1 MDPRQIVGKTIAHFK
16 ILEALASGGMA
27 NVYKAVDVQLDRI
40 VVLKIL
46 DADLLGD
53 DSARRRFMRE
63 ARLAS
68 SLDHPNICTIY
79 EIHEVDGLYY
89 IAMQYVEGQTLKRTI
104 NGRPLVAPA
113 LLSIA
118 LQVAD
123 AVSRAHDRGII
134 HRDIKPQNIM
144 ITPRGQAK
152 VLDFGL
158 GKNLEETTSHASS
171 ELTVLG
177 SPFGTPAYMSPEQAR
192 GERTDRRGDVFSFGI
207 VLYEMAAGRTPFLGK
222 NHVEIYYA
230 ICNKRPAPIA
240 DFNASAPLGLQEVI
254 DKAMAKEPADR
265 YQSMHEVLADL
276 KRVAA
281 AFQVGSPVPDGI
293 NLPFAPVENV
303 RRGWLRRF
311 LPMVFDRNRGD
322 GYGRPPLASGS
333 ALHLLDTPR
342 LDARTIAPTDDFP
355 IIPGIHKSLAVL
367 PFRSLGTTV
376 DDDFTFSL
384 LEALVADLTRFKSL
398 SVRPTST
405 VAKYAD
411 KAANPVDVGR
421 ELGADAVL
429 VGSFLQSGDRLR
441 ITSQLIDTNSAG
453 VLWAGKIDAD
463 VEQERMASVDAVAAQ
478 LIEGLVGRHLG
489 SDMLDLLH
497 DDDEEIRLDGV
508 SMLSYSH
515 DDRAVGAL
523 AGALGDVSLRVK
535 AAAAEALGRIGRPAT
550 HAITARLE
558 DATDTGD
565 FETARFAAKAAGL
578 VRSSEAL
585 APLLEALSCED
596 SMLAGEA
603 ALALGQLG
611 DERARPDLV
620 DALAR
625 PDGNVRFTSAQALG
639 ELGDPRAIP
648 PLEACVREDE
658 DEGVRAKAQWA
669 VSHIRRSSQMSR
681 SSRSTGS
688 LSNENFSGSPEVL
701 R

>member
-27 NVYKAVDVQLDRI
+27 NVYKAVDVQLDRT

-53 DSARRRFMRE
+53 ESARRRFMRE

-79 EIHEVDGLYY
+79 EIHEADGLYY

-104 NGRPLVAPA
+104 NGRPLATPA

-158 GKNLEETTSHASS
+158 GKNLEETTSHSSS

-207 VLYEMAAGRTPFLGK
+207 VLYEMATGRKPFVGK

-240 DFNASAPLGLQEVI
+240 DFNAAAPPGLQELI
-254 DKAMAKEPADR
+254 DRALEKDPADR

-276 KRVAA
+276 KRVSVAA
-281 AFQVGSPVPDGI
+281 QMGSPVPDGI
-293 NLPFAPVENV
+293 NLPYAPVENV
-303 RRGWLRRF
+303 KRGWMKRL
-311 LPMVFDRNRGD
+311 LPGFMQRGQQEAPVFATG
-322 GYGRPPLASGS
+322 A
-333 ALHLLDTPR
+333 ALNLLEPKPAIT
-342 LDARTIAPTDDFP
+342 PTDDFP

-367 PFRSLGTTV
+367 PFRSLGAGV
-376 DDDFTFSL
+376 NDDFTFSL
-384 LEALVADLTRFKSL
+384 LEALVAELARFKSL

-411 KAANPVDVGR
+411 RQANPLDVGR

-429 VGSFLQSGDRLR
+429 VGSFLLSGERLR
-441 ITSQLIDTNSAG
+441 VTSQLIETSSGG

-463 VEQERMASVDAVAAQ
+463 LEAQMEAVDSVTARI
-478 LIEGLVGRHLG
+478 IEGLVGRHLG
-489 SDMLDLLH
+489 SDNMLDLLH
-497 DDDEEIRLDGV
+497 DDDEVIRLDGV
-508 SMLSYSH
+508 SMLGYSH
-515 DDRAVGAL
+515 DTRAVDAL
-523 AGALGDVSLRVK
+523 AGALGDTSTRVK
-535 AAAAEALGRIGRPAT
+535 AAAAEALGRIGRPAAQ
-550 HAITARLE
+550 AISARLE
-558 DATDTGD
+558 ESTEDGD
-565 FETARFAAKAAGL
+565 YETARFAAKAAGL
-578 VRSSEAL
+578 VRSPETL

-596 SMLAGEA
+596 SMLASEA
-603 ALALGQLG
+603 ALALGQVG

-620 DALAR
+620 DALQR
-625 PDGNVRFTSAQALG
+625 PDANVRFTSAQALG
-639 ELGDPRAIP
+639 ELGDARAIP
-648 PLEACVREDE
+648 QLETCVREDE

-669 VSHIRRSSQMSR
+669 VSHIRRTSQQSR

-688 LSNENFSGSPEVL
+688 LPSGQIVGRPEAI